1 MRRAASPTASMEGA
15 TRAVSTFM
23 RGSFQAIGNG
33 KFEIG
38 DGEAWLLF
46 SAKHEFR
53 DRCVDE
59 VWLFYH
65 AKRQVRE
72 EIGEL
77 VAPGEREDG
86 VAVAPEDEGRGVD
99 LRIAFELPASPEGGA
114 VAVETAA
121 DSAGLREGFDV

>member
-59 VWLFYH
+59 VWLFAHEEVACLFYL

-86 VAVAPEDEGRGVD
+86 VAVAPEDEGRGV
-99 LRIAFELPASPEGGA
+99 
-114 VAVETAA
+114 
-121 DSAGLREGFDV
+121 